1 MTPVGWQRRGV
12 PNKSSTG
19 LVPTPP
25 PPQGS
30 RLPDRA
36 ELGRKYL
43 CFTWHLG
50 PGTLVRP
57 LIRTPSKLQI
67 CPECRVRGHV
77 GPQEARLAE
86 RVRL

>member
-1 MTPVGWQRRGV
+1 MSLTRAPLALYL
-12 PNKSSTG
+12 P
-19 LVPTPP
+19 LPP
-25 PPQGS
+25 H
-30 RLPDRA
+30 RA

-86 RVRL
+86 CVRL